1 MAFRINIA
9 KDFSPVPIGRYR
21 EDGDK
26 SGETFR
32 DDILYPKIRAALDK
46 QDILEVDFTDMSGLS
61 SSFLEEAFGG
71 LVRKHHLNPD
81 EVLKTIKFLPEKS
94 HFDLYIDLTKGYI
107 KEAIPEAK
115 HE

>member
-21 EDGDK
+21 GDGDK

-32 DDILYPKIRAALDK
+32 DDILYPKILAALDK

-94 HFDLYIDLTKGYI
+94 HFDLYIELTKEYI
-107 KEAIPEAK
+107 KEATPKAKPE
-115 HE
+115 

>member
-21 EDGDK
+21 GDGDK
-26 SGETFR
+26 SGEAFR

-46 QDILEVDFTDMSGLS
+46 QDSLEVDFTDMYGLS

-71 LVRKHHLNPD
+71 LVRKHDLSPD
-81 EVLKTIKFLPEKS
+81 DVLRTIKFLPEKS
-94 HFDLYIDLTKGYI
+94 HFDLYIDITKGYI
-107 KEAIPEAK
+107 KEAKSKAARE
-115 HE
+115 